1 MGGHQGGA
9 APLPSSGTGGML
21 FRLRGH
27 VCSPQDPNLLETTI
41 FNSAGTKPCQVS
53 VQTDERLHSH
63 KEGAEG
69 YLDRAGDRGAWVEH
83 TTSFSRLMLRRYLL
97 KGP

>member
-1 MGGHQGGA
+1 MGGLQGGA

-21 FRLRGH
+21 CRLRGH
-27 VCSPQDPNLLETTI
+27 ICIPQDPNLLETTI

-53 VQTDERLHSH
+53 VQMDEPLHSP
-63 KEGAEG
+63 KEGDKG

-83 TTSFSRLMLRRYLL
+83 TTSFSRLMLR
-97 KGP
+97 